1 MDKKEEINELIEKI
15 EELNYHYY
23 TLDAPLVSDGEYDK
37 LYDKLKKLEKEIGII
52 PNNSP
57 TQKVGGEVL
66 EKFQKHFHISRLY
79 SQDKAQSYEDLKD
92 WLDRANRLRKSYNQ
106 SHDDKL
112 PELEF
117 VLEYKFDGLT
127 INLTYEDGKLK
138 NASTRGNGIVGEE
151 ISAQVKTIKSV
162 PLEIREKSLLEI
174 QGEALMPLSE
184 LERYNK
190 ENEFQLKNARNA
202 AAGALRNLDTKETR
216 KRNLTAYFYNIS
228 TNNLDFKTEEEMLDF
243 LKKENFNIHPY
254 HKLVK
259 TYDEII
265 AELEKIN
272 EERKDLDILTDG
284 VVIKINDITTQEAL
298 GYTNKF
304 PRWSIAFKFEAE
316 EYTTTLL
323 DVVWNVGRT
332 GKVTPSAILEP
343 VDFSGVTVSRATL
356 NNYDDIERKHVKIG
370 SKVFI
375 RRSNDVIPEILG
387 VVDQNQPG
395 TVKIEKPSHCPYCN
409 TELIEG
415 NVHIICPN
423 SISCTPQLLARMEH
437 YASRNAMD
445 IEGLSEKT
453 IAQLMEELN
462 IDEERKDLD
471 ILTDGVV
478 IKINDITTQE
488 ALGYT
493 NKFPRWSIAFKFEA
507 EEYTTTLLDV
517 VWNVGR
523 TGKVTPSAILE
534 PVDFSGVTVSRA
546 TLNNY
551 DDIER
556 KHVKIGS
563 KVFIRRSN
571 DVIPEILG
579 VVDQNQPGTVKIE
592 KPSHCPYC
600 NTELIEG
607 NVHIICPNSIS
618 CTPQLL
624 ARMEHYASRNAMDIE
639 GLSEKTIAQL
649 MEELNID
656 DIYEIYDLDY
666 DDLIKLDRFGPK
678 KSQNLLNSIQ
688 ESKRRD
694 LNRFIYAIGIPNVG
708 ERTARDLAN
717 KFKNFDNLRHANAD
731 QLIEIDDIGEITAEN
746 IVEFFEDEKISN
758 ALDILLS
765 KGIILNEV
773 EDDNSSNELENKTF
787 VITGTIENYKRD
799 DIKDLIEKNGGKVS
813 GSVSKN
819 TDIVLC
825 GQNAGSKLTKAR
837 ELNIEVYED
846 DKLFNFLEQLE
857 GK

>member
-37 LYDKLKKLEKEIGII
+37 LYDKLKKLEKETGIS

-79 SQDKAQSYEDLKD
+79 SQDKAQSYDDLRD
-92 WLDRANRLRKSYNQ
+92 WLDRANRLRNSYNQ
-106 SHDDKL
+106 SHDDML

-395 TVKIEKPSHCPYCN
+395 TLKIEKP
-409 TELIEG
+409 
-415 NVHIICPN
+415 
-423 SISCTPQLLARMEH
+423 R
-437 YASRNAMD
+437 
-445 IEGLSEKT
+445 
-453 IAQLMEELN
+453 
-462 IDEERKDLD
+462 
-471 ILTDGVV
+471 
-478 IKINDITTQE
+478 
-488 ALGYT
+488 
-493 NKFPRWSIAFKFEA
+493 
-507 EEYTTTLLDV
+507 
-517 VWNVGR
+517 
-523 TGKVTPSAILE
+523 
-534 PVDFSGVTVSRA
+534 
-546 TLNNY
+546 
-551 DDIER
+551 
-556 KHVKIGS
+556 
-563 KVFIRRSN
+563 
-571 DVIPEILG
+571 
-579 VVDQNQPGTVKIE
+579 
-592 KPSHCPYC
+592 HCPYC

-666 DDLIKLDRFGPK
+666 DDLIKLNRFGPK

>member
-1 MDKKEEINELIEKI
+1 MDKNEEINELIEKI

-37 LYDKLKKLEKEIGII
+37 LYDKLKKLEKETGIS

-79 SQDKAQSYEDLKD
+79 SQDKAQSYDDLRD
-92 WLDRANRLRKSYNQ
+92 WLDRANRLRNSYNQ
-106 SHDDKL
+106 SHDDML

-184 LERYNK
+184 LEKYNK

-265 AELEKIN
+265 AELEKIS

-284 VVIKINDITTQEAL
+284 VVIKINDIRTQEAL

-395 TVKIEKPSHCPYCN
+395 TS
-409 TELIEG
+409 
-415 NVHIICPN
+415 
-423 SISCTPQLLARMEH
+423 
-437 YASRNAMD
+437 
-445 IEGLSEKT
+445 
-453 IAQLMEELN
+453 
-462 IDEERKDLD
+462 
-471 ILTDGVV
+471 
-478 IKINDITTQE
+478 
-488 ALGYT
+488 
-493 NKFPRWSIAFKFEA
+493 
-507 EEYTTTLLDV
+507 
-517 VWNVGR
+517 
-523 TGKVTPSAILE
+523 
-534 PVDFSGVTVSRA
+534 
-546 TLNNY
+546 
-551 DDIER
+551 
-556 KHVKIGS
+556 
-563 KVFIRRSN
+563 
-571 DVIPEILG
+571 
-579 VVDQNQPGTVKIE
+579 KIE

-678 KSQNLLNSIQ
+678 KSQNLLISVQ

>member
-37 LYDKLKKLEKEIGII
+37 LYDKLKKLEKETGIS

-79 SQDKAQSYEDLKD
+79 SQDKAQSYEDLND
-92 WLDRANRLRKSYNQ
+92 WLDRANRLRNSYNQ
-106 SHDDKL
+106 SHDDML

-228 TNNLDFKTEEEMLDF
+228 TNNLDFKTEEEMMDF

-265 AELEKIN
+265 AELEKIS

-284 VVIKINDITTQEAL
+284 VVIKINDI
-298 GYTNKF
+298 
-304 PRWSIAFKFEAE
+304 R
-316 EYTTTLL
+316 
-323 DVVWNVGRT
+323 
-332 GKVTPSAILEP
+332 
-343 VDFSGVTVSRATL
+343 
-356 NNYDDIERKHVKIG
+356 
-370 SKVFI
+370 
-375 RRSNDVIPEILG
+375 
-387 VVDQNQPG
+387 
-395 TVKIEKPSHCPYCN
+395 
-409 TELIEG
+409 
-415 NVHIICPN
+415 
-423 SISCTPQLLARMEH
+423 
-437 YASRNAMD
+437 
-445 IEGLSEKT
+445 
-453 IAQLMEELN
+453 
-462 IDEERKDLD
+462 
-471 ILTDGVV
+471 
-478 IKINDITTQE
+478 TQE

-678 KSQNLLNSIQ
+678 KTQNLLDSIQ

-717 KFKNFDNLRHANAD
+717 KFKKFDNLRHANAD